1 MQNID
6 KLFRKTITE
15 LEDSSVV
22 SSIGYR
28 VESQKPTVLHH
39 RLTMPF
45 KPLNLPQDIEF
56 PAKDKLSYD
65 NHIVGVLD
73 AQQYV

>member
-6 KLFRKTITE
+6 KLFRKTIAE
-15 LEDSSVV
+15 LEDSSIV

-28 VESQKPTVLHH
+28 VEALKVPTLHQ

-45 KPLNLPQDIEF
+45 KPIGLPQDIEF
-56 PAKDKLSYD
+56 PAKDKLSYE

-73 AQQYV
+73 A